1 MDDLKFSVCI
11 PTYKMAKVIE
21 YTLRDVLA
29 QTYTNFE
36 VIISDDNSGDDIEE
50 KVRQFKDERIKFFK
64 NEKRLD
70 CGGNQEL
77 CRKRATGD
85 IIYLL
90 SGKTRISKD
99 ALMKA
104 YNAFKLSHDIGAV
117 TRPYY
122 WFGKDVFN
130 PVRVKERFALDED
143 LIVSIHD
150 DIEKI
155 IAVFKTV
162 DNPGGI
168 AYRKEFIDIP
178 FNDAP
183 FVEFTYP
190 FASIFKKHKVV
201 LLKDYTMACPAFLHS
216 HSQDPYVYEMSPIQN
231 WVDMFNTVFP
241 EEEFREMREKCI
253 SDFLAVNFLG
263 LVQIRNYA
271 TKYRYLLREI
281 FLLVKYRWQNLL
293 NLKFWF
299 FSIGTMITPRFILK
313 PLVKMYKDK
322 MNSGILKLRDKDK
335 SVCLNL

>member
-1 MDDLKFSVCI
+1 MGYCI
-11 PTYKMAKVIE
+11 EQTIN
-21 YTLRDVLA
+21 DVLA
-29 QTYTNFE
+29 QEYTNYE
-36 VIISDDNSGDDIEE
+36 IIISDDNSQDNIEE
-50 KVRQFKDERIKFFK
+50 VVSKFNDKRIKFFRNK
-64 NEKRLD
+64 TTVD
-70 CGGNQEL
+70 CGQNQEL
-77 CRKRATGD
+77 CKERSSGD

-104 YNAFKLSHDIGAV
+104 YNAFKISEDIGAV

-122 WFGKDVFN
+122 WFGKNVFH
-130 PVRVKERFALDED
+130 PVRAKEQYDKD
-143 LIVSIHD
+143 KDTVVSIHD

-168 AYRKEFIDIP
+168 AYRKKYLDMP
-178 FNDAP
+178 FHDDP

-190 FASIFKKHKVV
+190 FASIFKKYKVV

-216 HSQDPYVYEMSPIQN
+216 HSQDPWVYDKSPIQN
-231 WVDMFNTVFP
+231 WVSLFNNVFP
-241 EEEFREMREKCI
+241 EEEFRDMRNKCI
-253 SDFLAVNFLG
+253 RDFVAVNYIG

-281 FLLVKYRWQNLL
+281 FLLLKYRWQNLF

-299 FSIGTMITPRFILK
+299 FSIGTIIMPRSILK
-313 PLVKMYKDK
+313 PLVALYKDK
-322 MNSGILKLRDKDK
+322 INSRVLNLQEGI
-335 SVCLNL
+335 CLNL